1 MKKRNSAHFLAR
13 FLKNIILVF
22 LGFIFNIH
30 EVQNEDSVFRQFC
43 NPVLDRD
50 RIIKSSAFQREFNF
64 APFGST
70 KGSDN
75 VFSNARGKSLM

>member
-1 MKKRNSAHFLAR
+1 M
-13 FLKNIILVF
+13 
-22 LGFIFNIH
+22 
-30 EVQNEDSVFRQFC
+30 QNEDSVFRQFC

-70 KGSDN
+70 NGSDN
-75 VFSNARGKSLM
+75 VFSNAGGKSLM